1 MIHQMTVGDRL
12 VRKEGVRGTRRGAK
26 PTNRRWQARTV
37 SPGQTEHEHRSPR
50 GSGPNTPQHTRRV
63 AQLPSIPAPTPVQ
76 CLLHTAPYF
85 VCSPTLCFL
94 VSSRLVSRAGC
105 SAEVF
110 WPPLQR
116 RYGSGDIT
124 EDKDSYP
131 RQRTRYQHEGHQ
143 RLRVVIQCP
152 VPVVPTIEPSLDKT
166 AHLIHHYCQPNQLS
180 EVVYSAAIVSTTAY
194 SAIGYA
200 SPS

>member
-1 MIHQMTVGDRL
+1 MPNQPTDDGKQEPSAQVKPNMNIALHVGADQI
-12 VRKEGVRGTRRGAK
+12 
-26 PTNRRWQARTV
+26 PHNI
-37 SPGQTEHEHRSPR
+37 
-50 GSGPNTPQHTRRV
+50 RV
-63 AQLPSIPAPTPVQ
+63 ASRS
-76 CLLHTAPYF
+76 CLLSPLQHQSSVSFTPP
-85 VCSPTLCFL
+85 PTLSAL
-94 VSSRLVSRAGC
+94 LPYVSLSRLVSRAGC